1 MRPPPSTLSAGDIL
15 GGRYQIKAA
24 LGEGGIGVVYA
35 CIDTKMEVQR
45 AIKVIARRKNFDE
58 RLLERFLA
66 EARVMARLQ
75 HPHILPVFDAGSDGN
90 AFWYVSQLAE
100 LGMART
106 WLDSQ
111 PAAERTLLACEAVA
125 QTLTGLAHAHSRG
138 VVHRDVKPENVL
150 VTGHRH
156 FKLGDF
162 GAARF
167 SNSPLHLTAT
177 GDALGTVAYT
187 APEQEVDPR
196 DATPASDIYG
206 AGATLFRLCQG
217 RPGAPPLLHLV
228 ELRPKQHPQLSS
240 GLIQV
245 IRRATRLLP
254 ESRYASATE
263 MVEELRHEM
272 SLLGM

>member
-1 MRPPPSTLSAGDIL
+1 MRAGDIL
-15 GGRYQIKAA
+15 GGRYQIQAA

-35 CIDTKMEVQR
+35 CLDTKMEVPR
-45 AIKVIARRKNFDE
+45 AIKVISQRETLDD
-58 RLLERFLA
+58 RLLERFFA

-75 HPHILPVFDAGSDGN
+75 HPNILPVYDAGSDSN

-106 WLDSQ
+106 WLDKQ
-111 PAAERTLLACEAVA
+111 PASERTLLACEAVA
-125 QTLTGLAHAHSRG
+125 QTLQGLAHAHARG
-138 VVHRDVKPENVL
+138 VVHRDVKPANVM
-150 VTGHRH
+150 VTDNRH

-167 SNSPLHLTAT
+167 SHSPLHLTAT

-187 APEQEVDPR
+187 APEQELDPR
-196 DATPASDIYG
+196 DATAASDIYG
-206 AGATLFRLCQG
+206 AGATLYRLCQG

-228 ELRPKQHPQLSS
+228 ELEPQQHPQLST
-240 GLIQV
+240 GLLHV

-254 ESRYASATE
+254 ESRYASALE
-263 MVEELRHEM
+263 MAEDLRHEM
-272 SLLGM
+272 QKLGT